1 MVVDDL
7 EAMIAGLPP
16 LAMQVAQPEIVYRLD

>member
-1 MVVDDL
+1 MAVDDL

-16 LAMQVAQPEIVYRLD
+16 LEMQVAQPEIVYRLE

>member
-7 EAMIAGLPP
+7 EAISLGLPP
-16 LAMQVAQPEIVYRLD
+16 LSMQSAQPETVYRLE